1 MSRMMPAYIRAEGIE
16 LYENHKVTDVN
27 LGDMVLSANVD
38 GELVSYDL
46 DGENDFCSCQV
57 FASKKYCQHIAAIEE
72 YLKQDQKSNSSN
84 QILEIAERTQKF
96 NQELSFGSNFLKE
109 INEIDDDY
117 EDSLS
122 LGVEIFDTASS
133 GHLFHHG
140 DNLALTI
147 KIRAAKASR
156 SYIVKDIPHF
166 LGIIEKNELYQLG
179 KDYLVRL
186 NISNFDENSQNFIR
200 LLIKLLPG
208 EVLVE
213 NETYQKNGRFLVI
226 PLSSLEPI
234 LEEAYLLDDFKLTIG
249 SRDLTF
255 FSFLDLDSEA
265 GLFTFKV
272 EPQDDNIS
280 LKLFRKAFKE
290 FYAGKIIN
298 FENYFYLLSI
308 EQAKLLER
316 INKIIDEDVKMNLEP
331 KMIFDYKEKDQLSM
345 ALERLETIGQVEANK
360 SFRIHKF
367 KPIFYF
373 DLSTRLDLSIV
384 FDYGD
389 FEVTSLKELE
399 ELDFSRDLLMEK
411 KIFTCMTSLGFP
423 RGFKSSQIRPLND
436 KLYEF
441 FTKVIP
447 EFELL
452 GEVVLSPSLKNL
464 RVEASDDLEI
474 STSGNLLDIKFDFS
488 DIDDSELEK
497 VIKRLR
503 NNEDHYVTDSGKIL
517 LFNKKNFKPI
527 REVLSELGDSV
538 ATKDGKL
545 TLPVYRTFQIAR
557 IFEGVKSVR
566 YSQEFKNLYKDL
578 THPEEFPFS
587 QPEEI
592 KADLRH
598 YQVDGVKWM
607 KMLTSH
613 HMGGILA
620 DDMGLGK
627 TLQSITF
634 LVSSMK
640 DCDKSL
646 IVAPSSLIYNWES
659 EFKKFAP
666 QMNLV
671 VVEGSKKLRE
681 QIISDDHQ
689 IYVTSYGSF
698 LKDLDA
704 YQERELNFL
713 LMDEAQTVK
722 NAQSKTNKALAQL
735 KVDTVFAISGTPIEN
750 RLDEMWA
757 LFNIVMPGLFGDKKK
772 FIKTPS
778 ESIARI
784 IKPFIMRRKKDEVL
798 KELPEKL
805 EIVHYSE
812 LTEEQKVIY
821 LAQLQTMQDK
831 IKSMDKGEFNRNK
844 IEILSGITRLR
855 QICDTPA
862 LFMPDY
868 EGSSGKLELLTNL
881 LEQIKENGHR
891 PLIFSQFTKMFDYIE
906 EGMKKVGLSSYKL
919 TGATPAKDRLHMV
932 EAFNAGSRDAFLISL
947 KAGGTGLNLTSADVV
962 ILVDLWWNPSV
973 EEQAISRAHRMGQK
987 RTVEVIRLVTRGTI
1001 EEKIQEIQSKKQD
1014 LITTVL
1020 DGGVSNRNITED
1032 EIMEILGLQL

>member
-1 MSRMMPAYIRAEGIE
+1 MPAYIRAEGIE

-84 QILEIAERTQKF
+84 QILEMAERTQKF

-122 LGVEIFDTASS
+122 LGVEIFETASS
-133 GHLFHHG
+133 SQFLNHG
-140 DNLALTI
+140 DGLALTI

-166 LGIIEKNELYQLG
+166 LSIVEKNELYQLG

-186 NISNFDENSQNFIR
+186 NISNFDESSQDFIR
-200 LLIKLLPG
+200 LLIKLSPA
-208 EVLVE
+208 EVFIE
-213 NETYQKNGRFLVI
+213 NETYQKNGRFLVL
-226 PLSSLEPI
+226 PFGSLETI
-234 LEEAYLLDDFKLTIG
+234 LDQAYLLQDFKLTIS
-249 SRDLTF
+249 SRDLPF
-255 FSFLDLDSEA
+255 FSFLDLDGEA
-265 GLFTFKV
+265 KLFTFKI

-280 LKLFRKAFKE
+280 LKLSKKDFKE
-290 FYAGKIIN
+290 FYSGKVIN

-308 EQAKLLER
+308 EQVKLVER
-316 INKIIDEDVKMNLEP
+316 INKIIDRDLKSGIEP
-331 KMIFDYKEKDQLSM
+331 RIIFDYKDKDQLSM
-345 ALERLETIGQVEANK
+345 ALERLETIGEVKANK

-373 DLSTRLDLSIV
+373 DLSNRLDLSLV

-411 KIFTCMTSLGFP
+411 KIFTCMTNLGFP

-441 FTKVIP
+441 FTKTIP

-452 GEVVLSPSLKNL
+452 GQVVLSPALKNL

-517 LFNKKNFKPI
+517 LFNKKKFKPI
-527 REVLSELGDSV
+527 REVLTELGDSL

-545 TLPVYRTFQIAR
+545 TLPVYRTFQVAR
-557 IFEGVKSVR
+557 IFEGVESVK
-566 YSQEFKNLYKDL
+566 YSKEFKNLYQDL
-578 THPEEFPFS
+578 THPEEFPFDL
-587 QPEEI
+587 PEEI
-592 KADLRH
+592 NAELRP

-627 TLQSITF
+627 TLQAITY
-634 LVSSMK
+634 LASSMQ
-640 DCDKSL
+640 DGNRSL

-666 QMNLV
+666 HINLV
-671 VVEGSKKLRE
+671 VVEGNKKVRE
-681 QIISDDHQ
+681 QIIADDHQ
-689 IYVTSYGSF
+689 VYVTSYGSF
-698 LKDLDA
+698 LKDLQA
-704 YQERELNFL
+704 YQERELTFL

-722 NAQSKTNKALAQL
+722 NAQSKTNKALSQL
-735 KVDTVFAISGTPIEN
+735 KVDTVFALSGTPIEN

-772 FIKTPS
+772 FIKTSS
-778 ESIARI
+778 ENIARA

-798 KELPEKL
+798 KELPDKL
-805 EIVHYSE
+805 EMVHYSE
-812 LTEEQKVIY
+812 LLEEQKVIY

-831 IKSMDKGEFNRNK
+831 IRSMDKSEFNRNK

-987 RTVEVIRLVTRGTI
+987 STVEVIRLVTRGTI

-1020 DGGVSNRNITED
+1020 DGGLSNRNITED
-1032 EIMEILGLQL
+1032 EIMEILGL